1 MKHSKI
7 NLVEGEKF
15 ISCDNPAAKKCSEYF
30 INIPILNMPSHR
42 YKYPDSLDQD
52 PILKIIDTYR
62 NDPSIKLA
70 KVKNDCHIFKVS
82 QVKIDKGKS
91 CIKISTRKK
100 PRFILQFMLFMK
112 KKNQSF
118 HHQSLNG
125 LITTL

>member
-7 NLVEGEKF
+7 NLDEGEKL
-15 ISCDNPAAKKCSEYF
+15 ISRDDQVATKYSEYF

-42 YKYPDSLDQD
+42 YKCPDSLEQD
-52 PILKIIDTYR
+52 PILKRIDTYR

-70 KVKNDCHIFKVS
+70 KANNDCHIFKVS

-91 CIKISTRKK
+91 CIKILTRKK
-100 PRFILQFMLFMK
+100 PQFILQFMLFMK

-118 HHQSLNG
+118 HHRRLNG
-125 LITTL
+125 LIATL